1 MRCRDI
7 RNQDITLQK
16 LLSLLQFVLIR
27 AEYSGN
33 IMHLMWRDFEGI
45 CGGPRAKEKDQ
56 QGP

>member
-7 RNQDITLQK
+7 RHQDITLQK
-16 LLSLLQFVLIR
+16 LLSCYSSVLIS

-45 CGGPRAKEKDQ
+45 CGGPRAKEKNQ
-56 QGP
+56 RIP